1 MKNKNR
7 RISNIILALGSLF
20 LFIGFT
26 TFLLAISSENPLTE
40 YLFSALVLFF
50 GIIFMYLY
58 ITFFRK
64 NFHFIIGLSCILTG
78 IMLML
83 MQTGIIPL
91 TIEETWPLSLLFVA
105 ISIFTLGKIKF
116 RKIVFSYD
124 FSALF
129 LFALSIFYSLFSFNL
144 IKISFKQSFI
154 YIIPVLIFLGGVFL
168 IFLFIHRQKINDI
181 LKSSDSDLDL
191 DDGDVENF

>member
-26 TFLLAISSENPLTE
+26 SFLLAISSESPLTE

-129 LFALSIFYSLFSFNL
+129 LFALSIFYSLFSFNI
-144 IKISFKQSFI
+144 IKIPFRQSFI
-154 YIIPVLIFLGGVFL
+154 YIIPVLIFLGGAFL

-181 LKSSDSDLDL
+181 LKSSDSDLD
-191 DDGDVENF
+191 DGDIENF